1 MGEWSD
7 LVTYVED
14 NIGGIKD
21 QALLFSLDCI
31 TKKIVERK
39 YKMLKKKIVAATVHA
54 VRVAVPLVGVGGNII
69 FLADEVRHYIRVF
82 GVDPERVN
90 SLKDFDHSLL
100 KCRFLSQPNLDMIR
114 FVTAKL
120 DTNKIL
126 LKNTPFLRLFLP
138 LVGSVIS
145 SATVASVIYKFLDDM
160 LQDIKDDV
168 VLLHE
173 HIMKTNANQR
183 MSQRNTE

>member
-1 MGEWSD
+1 M
-7 LVTYVED
+7 
-14 NIGGIKD
+14 
-21 QALLFSLDCI
+21 
-31 TKKIVERK
+31 
-39 YKMLKKKIVAATVHA
+39 
-54 VRVAVPLVGVGGNII
+54 
-69 FLADEVRHYIRVF
+69 RHYIRVF

-126 LKNTPFLRLFLP
+126 LKNTPFFRLFLP

-145 SATVASVIYKFLDDM
+145 SATVAAVIYKFLDDM